1 MIQKRY
7 TLSFL
12 EKILGTAEN
21 LTVRLGIS

>member
-12 EKILGTAEN
+12 EKKFLGQQRT
-21 LTVRLGIS
+21 